1 MTAFLI
7 RLLLPS
13 GADPGDPQ
21 VRQRCGSVSGGVG
34 IALNALLFLGKLLSG
49 LATGSI
55 AVVADAFNNLSD
67 AASSVITLV
76 GFRLAGQD
84 ADQEHPFGHGRM
96 EYLTGLVVALAIL
109 LMGVEIGKSSL
120 EKIFSP
126 EVTTFSWMAVVI
138 LFLSILV
145 KLWMFFFNRTLGRR
159 IGSAAMEATAADSLS
174 DSYVLL
180 SDVDGDIIYAS
191 GGSSSDLSNYTDSRI
206 PQRVLQQVLSSGSYN
221 GLTNLDGIYSEKR
234 YLAAYPFGIIFGGA
248 TIPQGLVLVSSDTS
262 SVSEMWRATATIF
275 FFTAVTVLL
284 IAVIASSITSSHQ
297 VRPLNEMAEAA
308 RKFGQGEFDVR
319 VTGYENRCDEVGTLA
334 EAFNSMAASLS
345 KVETQRSEFIANV
358 SHELKTPMTTIS
370 GFAEGILDGT
380 IPPERE
386 RDSLE
391 IIVSETRRLSRLV
404 RRMLDLSRLNALTE
418 NITAQEQF
426 DLTETVSQVLVSLE
440 GKITGRDLDVDV
452 KMPDEPLK
460 VWGDPDS
467 VTQVCYNLLDNAA
480 KFAAKG
486 TTITVQITKK
496 DGKAYTSIRNLG
508 ATIPPDE
515 LSLLFDRFH
524 KADYSR
530 SMDREGVGLGLY
542 IVKTILGNLKEN
554 ITVTS
559 EDGVTNFTFTLT
571 LA

>member
-1 MTAFLI
+1 MMVAIVFLSFFMLSAAFMMLSYRYI
-7 RLLLPS
+7 IAEKRDAMERNADYIASFTSEYIQQS
-13 GADPGDPQ
+13 GSLDVYFRSYVATLA
-21 VRQRCGSVSGGVG
+21 SVS
-34 IALNALLFLGKLLSG
+34 
-49 LATGSI
+49 
-55 AVVADAFNNLSD
+55 
-67 AASSVITLV
+67 
-76 GFRLAGQD
+76 
-84 ADQEHPFGHGRM
+84 
-96 EYLTGLVVALAIL
+96 
-109 LMGVEIGKSSL
+109 
-120 EKIFSP
+120 
-126 EVTTFSWMAVVI
+126 
-138 LFLSILV
+138 
-145 KLWMFFFNRTLGRR
+145 
-159 IGSAAMEATAADSLS
+159 DSN
-174 DSYVLL
+174 VLL

-404 RRMLDLSRLNALTE
+404 RRMLDLSRLQSSERVA
-418 NITAQEQF
+418 AQEQF
-426 DLTETVSQVLVSLE
+426 DAAEILLRVLVSLE
-440 GKITGRDLDVDV
+440 TKIAEKDLEVETHLPHGPV
-452 KMPDEPLK
+452 M
-460 VWGDPDS
+460 VWGDPDA

>member
-1 MTAFLI
+1 MMVAIVFLSFFMLSAAFMMLSYRYI
-7 RLLLPS
+7 IAEKRDAMERNADYIASFTSEYIQQS
-13 GADPGDPQ
+13 GSLDVYFRSYVATLA
-21 VRQRCGSVSGGVG
+21 SVS
-34 IALNALLFLGKLLSG
+34 
-49 LATGSI
+49 
-55 AVVADAFNNLSD
+55 
-67 AASSVITLV
+67 
-76 GFRLAGQD
+76 
-84 ADQEHPFGHGRM
+84 
-96 EYLTGLVVALAIL
+96 
-109 LMGVEIGKSSL
+109 
-120 EKIFSP
+120 
-126 EVTTFSWMAVVI
+126 
-138 LFLSILV
+138 
-145 KLWMFFFNRTLGRR
+145 
-159 IGSAAMEATAADSLS
+159 DSN
-174 DSYVLL
+174 VLL

-386 RDSLE
+386 RESLQ

-404 RRMLDLSRLNALTE
+404 RRMLDLSRLNALAEDTV
-418 NITAQEQF
+418 TAQEQF
-426 DLTETVSQVLVSLE
+426 DLTEVVSQVLISLE
-440 GKITGRDLDVDV
+440 TKITCLLYTSDAA
-452 KMPDEPLK
+452 DEE
-460 VWGDPDS
+460 DS
-467 VTQVCYNLLDNAA
+467 
-480 KFAAKG
+480 
-486 TTITVQITKK
+486 TITVQISKK
-496 DGKAYTSIRNLG
+496 DGKAYTTVQNLG

-515 LSLLFDRFH
+515 LPLLFDRFH

-542 IVKTILGNLKEN
+542 IVKTILNKLKEN

-559 EDGVTNFTFTLT
+559 EDGVTRFTFTLT